1 MPIRFV
7 PKPLGDGVHKVV
19 NAAIG
24 DVLHRAALGAD
35 HVVMVLGATQ

>member
-1 MPIRFV
+1 MPIGFV
-7 PKPLGDGVHKVV
+7 SKPLSNRVYKVV

-24 DVLHRAALGAD
+24 DVLHGAALGAD